1 MNPILSLFTAGAL
14 YTAPVQQFPET
25 YYVANLSEND
35 GAKCGQYLVVY
46 PQQQP
51 IAQQIIIQQPITQS
65 IIIQDN
71 DDDE

>member
-1 MNPILSLFTAGAL
+1 MNPFIPLITAGAL
-14 YTAPVQQFPET
+14 YITPEPQT

-35 GAKCGQYLVVY
+35 GSKCGQYFVVY
-46 PQQQP
+46 PQQQ
-51 IAQQIIIQQPITQS
+51 QQLIIQQPITQS

>member
-35 GAKCGQYLVVY
+35 GAKCGQYFVVY
-46 PQQQP
+46 PQQQ
-51 IAQQIIIQQPITQS
+51 QQQPITQYV
-65 IIIQDN
+65 IIEKN